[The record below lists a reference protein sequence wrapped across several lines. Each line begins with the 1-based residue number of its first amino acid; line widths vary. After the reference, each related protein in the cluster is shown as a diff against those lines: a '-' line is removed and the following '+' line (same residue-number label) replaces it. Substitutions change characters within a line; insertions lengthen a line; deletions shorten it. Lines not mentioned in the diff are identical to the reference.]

1 MSEKKSERLFA
12 AIGEIDDELLAEAER
27 PIKRSFNFGRLAA
40 IAACLIVTVTAV
52 MIIRPNT
59 GDFIGGSGNNAAPP
73 SEMGPEMNDPPDGGV
88 GDLPTDP
95 GDNDNESSQRPGES
109 YEGDGVTV
117 TVLSGTQNE
126 MRLRITVT
134 EEDAVKGIGF
144 VAERDGV
151 RYVIGYGIDGVSV
164 GRLKIAVDGYDAGE
178 RLPEAVG
185 EYEAWV
191 MIGEIADG
199 FEDLDFVLYIDPI
212 GEIR

>member
-1 MSEKKSERLFA
+1 MKKNDAERLFY
-12 AIGEIDDELLAEAER
+12 AIGELDEELIADAER
-27 PIKRSFNFGRLAA
+27 PMKRNFNFGRLAA
-40 IAACLIVTVTAV
+40 IAACLVVTVTAV
-52 MIIRPNT
+52 MIIRPGT

-73 SEMGPEMNDPPDGGV
+73 SDIGPGMNDTPDGGV

-95 GDNDNESSQRPGES
+95 GDNDNESTVRPGEG

-134 EEDAVKGIGF
+134 KEDAVRGIGF

-164 GRLKIAVDGYDAGE
+164 GRLKIAVDGQEAGE

-199 FEDLDFVLYIDPI
+199 FEDLDFTLYIDPI